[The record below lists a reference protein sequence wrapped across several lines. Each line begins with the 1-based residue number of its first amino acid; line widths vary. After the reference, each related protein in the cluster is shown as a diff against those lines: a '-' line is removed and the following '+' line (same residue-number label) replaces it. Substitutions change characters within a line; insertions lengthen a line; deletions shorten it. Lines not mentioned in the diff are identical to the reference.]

1 MSMFWNCLIEEMYVE
16 FSLLWELYLG
26 YHVSSCAS
34 SVNISVTSKLDS
46 ALANHYSSMDISN
59 FCINW
64 MLRSQLLYNPPSWK
78 HVDSWLLLLYFY
90 VESSFWIRERK
101 SCFFVPF
108 FASPL
113 GLTHWMVYSYL
124 TSSLLPHYL
133 LPGHHFAEVAY
144 SNLQNIFIEKGT
156 NTCCSILLLSW
167 KGFLFLVSRAKM

>member
-78 HVDSWLLLLYFY
+78 HVDSWLLLLHFY

-101 SCFFVPF
+101 SCFFCSF
-108 FASPL
+108 FCLSLRSYTLDGVLLSYFFSPSPL
-113 GLTHWMVYSYL
+113 PPARSPFCRG
-124 TSSLLPHYL
+124 
-133 LPGHHFAEVAY
+133 
-144 SNLQNIFIEKGT
+144 
-156 NTCCSILLLSW
+156 CIL
-167 KGFLFLVSRAKM
+167 